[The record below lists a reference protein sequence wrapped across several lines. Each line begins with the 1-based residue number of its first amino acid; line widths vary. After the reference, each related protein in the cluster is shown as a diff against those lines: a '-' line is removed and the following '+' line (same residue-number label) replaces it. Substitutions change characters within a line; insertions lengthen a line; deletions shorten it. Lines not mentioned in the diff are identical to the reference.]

1 MKDEIFYTP
10 FYSSFLE
17 LCNKAGKSPSAVAE
31 EAGISS
37 GAPTAW
43 KKGAVPKKTQRAKL
57 CAYFD
62 VSDDVL
68 LGYKKETPPTPEGGG
83 LDPLDMEAL
92 NLFRQLWPDNR
103 KHLLEIAQSL
113 LKAQEVTGGQNQ
125 SNS

>member
-83 LDPLDMEAL
+83 LSAVQQEAL
-92 NLFRQLWPDNR
+92 NFIKTLTDEQLKRFIAMGRAAFENR
-103 KHLLEIAQSL
+103 E
-113 LKAQEVTGGQNQ
+113 EP
-125 SNS
+125 